1 MKAIARYWVSS
12 VAWATQLPSVPLM
25 LIALLLT
32 YVAAAPMLV
41 LTLVMPKL
49 STGGPE
55 FVKHGL
61 GPMILIGFLIAPH
74 TALRTSS

>member
-1 MKAIARYWVSS
+1 
-12 VAWATQLPSVPLM
+12 M

-61 GPMILIGFLIAPH
+61 GPMILIGCLIGFLIAPH